1 MLENTCKA
9 TFVFFFLMDEK
20 LQQKIQMY
28 KICTKYSFR
37 SLKTWGNEILT
48 E

>member
-1 MLENTCKA
+1 MLETN
-9 TFVFFFLMDEK
+9 VRLHLFFLNDEK
-20 LQQKIQMY
+20 LQQKIQIY